1 MGKIFGIL
9 FMGLGIWV
17 GLEIYLEGTQNAFG
31 GIFAPHRVEGEAPRD
46 VRTTPQRAGDA
57 VKRAQEMETERRERL
72 MPD

>member
-31 GIFAPHRVEGEAPRD
+31 GAFASHRVEGEAPRD
-46 VRTTPQRAGDA
+46 MRSTPQRAGDA
-57 VKRAQEMETERRERL
+57 VKNSQAEEAERRERL

>member
-1 MGKIFGIL
+1 MGRIFGIL
-9 FMGLGIWV
+9 FIGLGIWV

-31 GIFAPHRVEGEAPRD
+31 GAFASRRVESETPRS

-57 VKRAQEMETERRERL
+57 VRNSLADEAAKRERL